1 MTFPDSPR
9 PQETIPKVEVEVDPE
24 PILEQSLSENIS
36 IAVQQFLQW
45 YDRQAAIV
53 KISVAIALIFVT
65 LSILSKVLHLVASL
79 ISTAILAVI
88 LYGVYRIFLK
98 SKSSQSS

>member
-1 MTFPDSPR
+1 MTLPDSPL
-9 PQETIPKVEVEVDPE
+9 PQDTIPKVEVEIDPE
-24 PILEQSLSENIS
+24 PILERSLGDRITVV
-36 IAVQQFLQW
+36 VQQFLRW
-45 YDRQAAIV
+45 YDRQASIV

-98 SKSSQSS
+98 SKSSPSS